1 MQLID
6 EIVGEFYVRL
16 ATGSLSGIVGIFV
29 GVLQF
34 LSGEETV
41 RFVYTIV
48 TGNVKEGNYS
58 SGSSTDCDPSN

>member
-6 EIVGEFYVRL
+6 EIVGELYVRL

-34 LSGEETV
+34 MSGEVTV

-48 TGNVKEGNYS
+48 TGNVKEGKDS
-58 SGSSTDCDPSN
+58 TGSSIDCDPSN